1 MQGDNLITIRGNN
14 LDPNHTLAKISSSEE
29 EDQLRGQMLRYLEE
43 YLRISLLFGV
53 ENNFLNTKIASQ
65 KENVD
70 TFVERG
76 YRESEVKR

>member
-1 MQGDNLITIRGNN
+1 
-14 LDPNHTLAKISSSEE
+14 
-29 EDQLRGQMLRYLEE
+29 MLRYLEE